1 MKLKEVATMI
11 KSIGLPYAY
20 YQFKENSAP
29 ALPYLVFYYPNNSDM
44 HADNINYQKI
54 NALNIE
60 LYSENKSFTD
70 EKKVEDV
77 LEANGITYTKTES
90 YLSDEKM
97 FEVLYESEVLING

>member
-1 MKLKEVATMI
+1 MKLKEIATMI
-11 KSIGLPYAY
+11 QSIGLPYSY

-54 NALNIE
+54 NSMNIE
-60 LYSENKSFTD
+60 LYSENKSFAD

-77 LEANGITYTKTES
+77 LSANGITYTKTES
-90 YLSDEKM
+90 YLIDEKM